1 MKRTERFGKIF
12 AIAHILGEN
21 NKEPGTPSISE
32 KYMIRYQQDPGG
44 TLPDIR
50 RELMKDMGKYN
61 TRDQILFGMFLD
73 LIMGMSID
81 DMKEGQLER
90 DFIAEY
96 YKEKRR
102 LVR

>member
-32 KYMIRYQQDPGG
+32 KYMIRYQRDPGG

-50 RELMKDMGKYN
+50 RELMKEAGEKMYQKVLRN
-61 TRDQILFGMFLD
+61 
-73 LIMGMSID
+73 ID
-81 DMKEGQLER
+81 ATTKKKSVG
-90 DFIAEY
+90 
-96 YKEKRR
+96 
-102 LVR
+102 